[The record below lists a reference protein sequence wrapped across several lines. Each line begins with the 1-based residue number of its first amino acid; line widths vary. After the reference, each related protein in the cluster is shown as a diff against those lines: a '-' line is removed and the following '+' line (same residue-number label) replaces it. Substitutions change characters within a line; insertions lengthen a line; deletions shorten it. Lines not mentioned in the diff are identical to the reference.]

1 MMISS
6 RVEYITI
13 SAAISCCASYRFFKG
28 VEISS
33 RNILIYK
40 FFRYR
45 KYPKI
50 ILKIN
55 FETSA
60 KSFVKKIVTLG

>member
-1 MMISS
+1 MISC
-6 RVEYITI
+6 RVKYVTI
-13 SAAISCCASYRFFKG
+13 SAAISCCASYRYFKG

-33 RNILIYK
+33 RNTFRYK
-40 FFRYR
+40 VFGYR

-60 KSFVKKIVTLG
+60 KSFVKKIVSLS

>member
-1 MMISS
+1 MISF
-6 RVEYITI
+6 RVEYIAI
-13 SAAISCCASYRFFKG
+13 SAAISCCASYRLFKG

-33 RNILIYK
+33 RNIFRSK
-40 FFRYR
+40 FFGYR

-55 FETSA
+55 FQTFA
-60 KSFVKKIVTLG
+60 KSFVKKIVTLN